1 MIRSWNPLSRRTEPA
16 QARVLMVCLGNICR
30 SPTAEAVL
38 RSQLQAGG
46 WGTRIA
52 VDSAGTH
59 AERGHPPD
67 PRAQAVAARRGYDL
81 SALRSRPMAR
91 DDFEHFE
98 LVLAMDQ
105 DNLEWLRRRCPPPL
119 RHRLGLL
126 LAVGLPGQAM
136 QEVPDPYFGGADGFE
151 CTLDLIEQACRG
163 LVVELDARRLSI
175 PCSEQG

>member
-67 PRAQAVAARRGYDL
+67 PRARAVAARRGYDL
-81 SALRSRPMAR
+81 SALRSRPMVR

>member
-1 MIRSWNPLSRRTEPA
+1 MSRRTEPA

-38 RSQLQAGG
+38 RARLHAAG
-46 WGTRIA
+46 WGARIA
-52 VDSAGTH
+52 VDSPGTQ
-59 AERGHPPD
+59 ADRGHPPD
-67 PRAQAVAARRGYDL
+67 PRAQAAAARRGYDL

-91 DDFEHFE
+91 DDFERFE

-105 DNLEWLRRRCPPPL
+105 DNLEWLQRRCPPPL
-119 RHRLGLL
+119 RHRLRLL
-126 LAVGLPGQAM
+126 LAVGLPGQDM
-136 QEVPDPYFGGADGFE
+136 HEIPDPYYGGPDGFE

-163 LVVELDARRLSI
+163 LIVELDAGRLSI